1 MPDISDFPRKKC
13 DTLLRSHKVNV
24 PVLCIISNII
34 HINETYSVLFGQDW
48 ANKILYLFYLAIL
61 YVEIN
66 GVIFSLYINFFYIY
80 NITYKAV

>member
-1 MPDISDFPRKKC
+1 M
-13 DTLLRSHKVNV
+13 RSHKVNV

-48 ANKILYLFYLAIL
+48 TNKILYLFYLAIL